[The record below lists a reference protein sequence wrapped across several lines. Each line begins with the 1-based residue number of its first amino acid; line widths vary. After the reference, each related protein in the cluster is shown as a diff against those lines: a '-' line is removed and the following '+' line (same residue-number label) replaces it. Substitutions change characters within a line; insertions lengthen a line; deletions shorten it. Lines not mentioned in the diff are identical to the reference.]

1 MDSRIRFLAH
11 LFYRVPDAICCQLG
25 KKLFKQAHNRQG
37 CFLLHN
43 RVIAKGL
50 VTMFHSR
57 HIFQELYQNSDTF
70 IALFHFFILN
80 RHRLKY
86 AVERNRVINRSV
98 NLLALAKHQ
107 LTIFPNP
114 TGGIMRQSIGF

>member
-25 KKLFKQAHNRQG
+25 KKLFKQAHNRQR
-37 CFLLHN
+37 CFLLHD

-50 VTMFHSR
+50 VTMLHPC

-114 TGGIMRQSIGF
+114 TGES